1 MIAGGAPFTVLSFV
15 AQNTGVTAEIGITFQ
30 DASGAEAGG
39 AAAGTGAW
47 RAVTH
52 GAGHLPVVPRGAH
65 IAVVP
70 GGAVPT
76 VQTLPS
82 FWVTGVTVVVATA
95 GYARGKQRVGSSAP
109 ALRELLPVVT
119 GCTVLTRESSR
130 AGRTETGL

>member
-30 DASGAEAGG
+30 DASGAEAGR
-39 AAAGTGAW
+39 ASSGTGTR

-52 GAGHLPVVPRGAH
+52 GTSHLPVVPRRAH

-70 GGAVPT
+70 GGVVPT

-82 FWVTGVTVVVATA
+82 FRVTGVTVVVATA
-95 GYARGKQRVGSSAP
+95 GYARGKERAGSSAP
-109 ALRELLPVVT
+109 VLRELPPVVT
-119 GCTVLTRESSR
+119 RCTVLTRESSR
-130 AGRTETGL
+130 ARRTETLL